1 MSEKSDQDQDQ
12 DQSQGLDQ
20 KPDEMSAD
28 ILADVDALL
37 AAEDPEFLEQLK
49 KIKIDPLTE
58 SAALDGSLSID
69 SRASHSFF
77 HFFKQTLDFQT
88 NLKAVAIFW
97 GTVLG
102 ALAIVGF
109 IWFNKLGFLNQNL
122 FMTSFEK
129 MGGPVS
135 DFNPNDETEAFYDN
149 PRFAR
154 NLVTLP
160 SIFVNIKA
168 SENSGDNPMMVFE
181 VTIEGL
187 SSDAIIEIKDRQ
199 VEFKDLISRL
209 SEDKTYDN
217 VISADGKRLLAQ
229 QIQDLLNAN
238 LTRGQVRRVM
248 FKNFITNPNN

>member
-12 DQSQGLDQ
+12 KLDQ
-20 KPDEMSAD
+20 NPDEMSSD
-28 ILADVDALL
+28 VLADVDALL

-49 KIKIDPLTE
+49 KINIDPTSE

-69 SRASHSFF
+69 SRASHGFF

-88 NLKAVAIFW
+88 NLRAVAIFW
-97 GTVLG
+97 GTFLSAV
-102 ALAIVGF
+102 AVIVF
-109 IWFNKLGFLNQNL
+109 VWLNHIGFLHQNL
-122 FMTSFEK
+122 FVNSFEK
-129 MGGPVS
+129 MGGPVT
-135 DFNPNDETEAFYDN
+135 DFNPNNETEAFYDN
-149 PRFAR
+149 SRFAR

-168 SENSGDNPMMVFE
+168 SENSGENPMMVFE

-217 VISADGKRLLAQ
+217 MISAPGKRQLAE

>member
-12 DQSQGLDQ
+12 ELDQ
-20 KPDEMSAD
+20 NPDKQSGDVLAD
-28 ILADVDALL
+28 IDALL

-49 KIKIDPLTE
+49 KIKIDPATE

-69 SRASHSFF
+69 SRASHSFI

-97 GTVLG
+97 GTFL
-102 ALAIVGF
+102 LAISIIAFV
-109 IWFNKLGFLNQNL
+109 WFNKLGFMNQNL
-122 FMTSFEK
+122 FINSFEK
-129 MGGPVS
+129 MGGPVA
-135 DFNPNDETEAFYDN
+135 DFNPNNETEAFYDN

-160 SIFVNIKA
+160 SIYVNIKA

-217 VISADGKRLLAQ
+217 VISSDGKRQLAQ

>member
-12 DQSQGLDQ
+12 GLDQ
-20 KPDEMSAD
+20 NPGEQSLDV
-28 ILADVDALL
+28 LADVDALL

-49 KIKIDPLTE
+49 KIKIDPISE

-69 SRASHSFF
+69 SRVSHNFL

-88 NLKAVAIFW
+88 NLRAVAIFW
-97 GTVLG
+97 GTFLI
-102 ALAIVGF
+102 ALAIIAFV
-109 IWFNKLGFLNQNL
+109 WMNQLGFLHQNL
-122 FMTSFEK
+122 FLNSFEK
-129 MGGPVS
+129 IGGPVT
-135 DFNPNDETEAFYDN
+135 DFNPNNETEAFYDN

-160 SIFVNIKA
+160 SIFVNIKS
-168 SENSGDNPMMVFE
+168 SENSGENPMMVFE

-209 SEDKTYDN
+209 AEDKTYDN
-217 VISADGKRLLAQ
+217 MVSTQGKRQLAE